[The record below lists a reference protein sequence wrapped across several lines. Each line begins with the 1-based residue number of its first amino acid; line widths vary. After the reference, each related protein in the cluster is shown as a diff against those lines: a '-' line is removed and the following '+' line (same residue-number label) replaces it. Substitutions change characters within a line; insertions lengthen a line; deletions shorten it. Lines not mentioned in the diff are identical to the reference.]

1 MRMPDEDEAV
11 SATRSPPA
19 HGEDPPPEASEAPA
33 GETMK
38 MPGRVLVAG
47 VGNIFLGDDG
57 FGVEV
62 ARRLADAGLPD
73 WVRVADYGISGMHLA
88 YDMAEGYETTILV
101 DAAPR
106 GGEPGTITVLEV
118 SQEDRQDLAADGDA
132 VQGSRLF
139 DAHGMHPEVVF
150 GVLGMLGAK
159 AGRVLV
165 VGCEP
170 ASAGY
175 GIGLSE
181 PVAAAVGEA
190 VRVVTELALAAGEG
204 GDPAAPVSV
213 SQIPASECG
222 PAALSRRPARVT
234 GAGGPAGDPSGYLDN
249 AKPRKEHGALT
260 ANGKEVS
267 HVPRHTR

>member
-88 YDMAEGYETTILV
+88 YDMADGYETTILV

-106 GGEPGTITVLEV
+106 GGDPGTITVLEV

-150 GVLGMLGAK
+150 GV
-159 AGRVLV
+159 
-165 VGCEP
+165 VGSEP